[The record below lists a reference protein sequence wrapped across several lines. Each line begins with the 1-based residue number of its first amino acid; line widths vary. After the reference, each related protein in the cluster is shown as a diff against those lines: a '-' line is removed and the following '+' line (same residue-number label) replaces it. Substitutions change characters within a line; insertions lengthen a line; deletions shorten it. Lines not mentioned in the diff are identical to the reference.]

1 MTEWA
6 PAASLKELS
15 RRRKML
21 VTVGDQQIALFYINE
36 QVYAL
41 RDICIHKQRQLSK
54 GTVLHGHVI
63 CPGHQWSFEPST
75 GYVEEQDR
83 CQPSYDVKV
92 EDGQIYVDP
101 QPVVRMRDYD
111 GIGSV

>member
-6 PAASLKELS
+6 FAATLKDLS
-15 RRRKML
+15 RRKKML

-41 RDICIHKQRQLSK
+41 RDICMHKERSLSK
-54 GTVLHGHVI
+54 GTVLHGHII
-63 CPGHQWSFEPST
+63 CPGHQWSFDPET

-83 CQPSYDVKV
+83 CQPTYAVRVDDAMV
-92 EDGQIYVDP
+92 YVDP
-101 QPVVRMRDYD
+101 QPVVRVHDYD